1 MNRKELEERLQKE
14 LNLPFY
20 LAKIAERDYT
30 EAEYQ
35 DIKTQLNKD
44 YLDYVDTYI
53 DYAENDV

>member
-20 LAKIAERDYT
+20 RAKIADRNYT

-35 DIKTQLNKD
+35 DMKAQLNKD

>member
-14 LNLPFY
+14 LNLSFY
-20 LAKIAERDYT
+20 RAKIAERDYT
-30 EAEYQ
+30 ETEYQ

>member
-20 LAKIAERDYT
+20 RAKIAEHDYT

>member
-1 MNRKELEERLQKE
+1 MNSKELEERLQKE

-20 LAKIAERDYT
+20 RAKIAERNYT
-30 EAEYQ
+30 EDEYQ
-35 DIKTQLNKD
+35 DMKTQLNKD

>member
-20 LAKIAERDYT
+20 RAKIAERDYT
-30 EAEYQ
+30 ESEYQ
-35 DIKTQLNKD
+35 DIKAQLNKD

>member
-20 LAKIAERDYT
+20 RAKIAERDYT
-30 EAEYQ
+30 ESEYQ

>member
-20 LAKIAERDYT
+20 RAKIPERDYT

-35 DIKTQLNKD
+35 DIKAQLNKD

>member
-20 LAKIAERDYT
+20 CAKIAERDYT

-35 DIKTQLNKD
+35 DIKAQLNKD

>member
-20 LAKIAERDYT
+20 RAKIAECDYT

-35 DIKTQLNKD
+35 DIKAQLSKD

>member
-14 LNLPFY
+14 LNLSFY
-20 LAKIAERDYT
+20 RAKIAERDYT

-35 DIKTQLNKD
+35 DLKPQLNKD

>member
-20 LAKIAERDYT
+20 RAKIAERDYT

-44 YLDYVDTYI
+44 YLY
-53 DYAENDV
+53 